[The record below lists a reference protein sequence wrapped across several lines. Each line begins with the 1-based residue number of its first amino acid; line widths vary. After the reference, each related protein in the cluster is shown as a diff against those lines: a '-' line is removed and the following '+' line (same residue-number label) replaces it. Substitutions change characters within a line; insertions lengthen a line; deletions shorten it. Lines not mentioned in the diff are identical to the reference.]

1 MSESYRS
8 TLLMLLMF
16 FWQMCFFALAQSF
29 VFSLMLISYLLDE
42 ERREKKTGGVSSLLQ
57 VCFRC
62 WLINMTALF
71 LVEAWRV
78 PPALT
83 SGCFQHAQGQS
94 SPFLSRSNQEHEAAF
109 VQTLKQIK

>member
-1 MSESYRS
+1 
-8 TLLMLLMF
+8 MLLMF
-16 FWQMCFFALAQSF
+16 FWQMFFFALAQSF

-42 ERREKKTGGVSSLLQ
+42 ERREKKTGVSSLLQ

-62 WLINMTALF
+62 WLLNMTALF
-71 LVEAWRV
+71 LVEAWKV